1 MSSTSFLS
9 LEAAFAQ
16 EKIPQT
22 SLTKVPE
29 PTTKQLNLYGG
40 NIIPPTT
47 KVLGYSL
54 NDVAKAIAYFTA
66 SGNNLA
72 FLPQTPFQILYIQDF
87 TNNTGTFTVRP
98 GTILFVPLGASDNS
112 PPVVGNYPNN
122 SQAAANYVFGSQQL
136 GATFEIVVDGVKT
149 TIDDPRYI
157 GGPVLTPGLP
167 NGGSNF
173 LQVGVFLTPLS
184 PGEHTISG
192 KFSANG
198 QAVINILGQPLSVP
212 FTYRTHLT
220 SYEVLN

>member
-1 MSSTSFLS
+1 MSNTSFHS
-9 LEAAFAQ
+9 LEAAFAK

-29 PTTKQLNLYGG
+29 PTTKQLNLNGG

-47 KVLGYSL
+47 KVQGYSL
-54 NDVAKAIAYFTA
+54 DDVAKAIASFTA

-87 TNNTGTFTVRP
+87 TNNTGTFTVPP

-122 SQAAANYVFGSQQL
+122 SQEAADYVFGSQQL
-136 GATFEIVVDGVKT
+136 GSTFEIVVNGVKT
-149 TIDDPRYI
+149 IIDDPRYI
-157 GGPVLTPGLP
+157 GGPVSTPGLP
-167 NGGSNF
+167 NGGSKF

-192 KFSANG
+192 RFSANG
-198 QAVINILGQPLSVP
+198 QAVIDILGQPFIFS
-212 FTYRTHLT
+212 FTYKIT
-220 SYEVLN
+220 VK